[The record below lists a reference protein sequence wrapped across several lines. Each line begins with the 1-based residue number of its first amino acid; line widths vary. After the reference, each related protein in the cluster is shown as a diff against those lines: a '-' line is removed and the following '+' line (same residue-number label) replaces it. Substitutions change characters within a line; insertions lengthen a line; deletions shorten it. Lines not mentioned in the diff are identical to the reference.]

1 MKPAAFEYLRP
12 ASLAEALGQLA
23 RGGEGA
29 KLIAGGQS
37 LGPMMNM
44 RLAQPRQLV
53 DLNDLTELSYA
64 REQGGWVEV
73 GALTRHYQVAESPVV
88 RELCPLLAQ
97 AAQTIGHYAIRQRGT
112 LGGSLAHADPA
123 AQFVLAA
130 ITLGARLKLVRE
142 GGQREVAAAD
152 FFLGPMT
159 TALAPGE
166 LLLSTLW
173 PKVRAGEGAAL
184 RLFNRRRGD
193 YARDRGV
200 TLIVENVFAFRRAA
214 DLWPVMDRLDHPA
227 IGCAWNVRSAWQ
239 AGEKTPEFLAQ
250 IDRALASVAS
260 TPPGAA
266 ARDRAVVALVG
277 IRRAFFPDAPD
288 YQPAH
293 PTREA
298 S

>member
-12 ASLAEALGQLA
+12 ASLAEALDQLA

-29 KLIAGGQS
+29 KVIAGGQS

-130 ITLGARLKLVRE
+130 ITLGARLKIVRE

-173 PKVRAGEGAAL
+173 PKARAGEGAAL

-193 YARDRGV
+193 YAIVAAAATVRLEAGCVADVRLGLAGAQPVPLALADRMGPF
-200 TLIVENVFAFRRAA
+200 IGRRA
-214 DLWPVMDRLDHPA
+214 DSGW
-227 IGCAWNVRSAWQ
+227 
-239 AGEKTPEFLAQ
+239 AGEAAQAIAAGLAPQ
-250 IDRALASVAS
+250 DDGRIPVTYRRELARHLTEAALA
-260 TPPGAA
+260 AA
-266 ARDRAVVALVG
+266 CHSAA
-277 IRRAFFPDAPD
+277 
-288 YQPAH
+288 
-293 PTREA
+293 
-298 S
+298 